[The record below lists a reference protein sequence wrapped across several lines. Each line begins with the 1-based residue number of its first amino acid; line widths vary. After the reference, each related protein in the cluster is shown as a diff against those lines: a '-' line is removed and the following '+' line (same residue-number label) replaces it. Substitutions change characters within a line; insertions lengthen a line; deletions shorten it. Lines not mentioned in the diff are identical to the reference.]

1 MLFVPLSRL
10 CRAFVVLQVLL
21 SVLAVGVLPGS
32 VRAAE
37 SPAVIT
43 PHTIATLIT
52 ATDTVR
58 VGTALPVALRL
69 RLQPGWH
76 TYWRNPGDAGE
87 PVAVRLVAQGA
98 LSGQTETIL
107 WPTPIRIRAASL
119 MSYAYMGDVVL
130 PLSLPLV
137 VPPGSGASGDT
148 VVVHAHASWLV
159 CAVVCVP
166 EEAELSLSLP
176 RVAEGDGLVN
186 SAQAGLFA
194 SAARATPGQSPYQ
207 AVIGSDGVMRLS
219 GAGLS
224 ASTVRAAWFMADQP
238 GLIDPA
244 APQNE
249 RVQDGAVLLH
259 LKPLPDFTP
268 GHDLSGVV
276 VLQSPAG
283 AEQAVVQTVR
293 RVAGPVEEA
302 ASAGVAS
309 TAARAAGIAAPEG
322 AATPAGQAGGQG
334 LADIMRLALFGLLGG
349 LVLNLMPCVF
359 PVLAMKALSVA
370 RLGRAGRAAQLWGGA
385 GYALGVMATFMALG
399 GGMMALRAGGRAAGW
414 GFQFQSPLFV
424 TFVTWLLFVMALNLL
439 GVFSFMPFALRA
451 PRQAEV
457 SAEGAGGLR
466 WHDVL
471 TGVLAV
477 LVATPCTAPFM
488 GVAVA
493 GALSGPPVAGLVVFA
508 FMGVGLAAPLVLL
521 MLAPGVAGW
530 LPRPGGWMIY
540 LRQSLAFP
548 LLGTCVW
555 FFWVIVMEGGGQTVL
570 PVGAG
575 LVLLGFAAWLYGV
588 AQAEQA
594 RAGHSRAQGAL
605 HGLALL
611 GFLAAMALLPSL
623 RALPPAHTAGMALPE
638 GVEAFTPARF
648 AALRA
653 QGEPVFVDMTA
664 AWCMT
669 CLVNERL
676 VLDTQGT
683 RALFAR
689 RGVHVLRG
697 DWTRH
702 DPAITAFLSAHGR
715 DGVPLY
721 VYAPAHGAEV
731 VLPQLLT
738 PGILARALD
747 PSR

>member
-1 MLFVPLSRL
+1 MLFVPLLRR
-10 CRAFVVLQVLL
+10 CRAFAVLQFLL
-21 SVLAVGVLPGS
+21 SVLAMGVLSGS

-52 ATDTVR
+52 GADSVR
-58 VGTALPVALRL
+58 AGTALPVALRL

-87 PVAVRLVAQGA
+87 PVAIQIEAHGA
-98 LSGQTETIL
+98 LSGQTNTIL

-130 PLSLPLV
+130 PLALPLA
-137 VPPGSGASGDT
+137 PPGNGAEGDT
-148 VVVHAHASWLV
+148 VVVQAHASWLV

-166 EEAELSLSLP
+166 EEADLSLSLP
-176 RVAEGDGLVN
+176 RATAENGPAA
-186 SAQAGLFA
+186 SPQAGLFA
-194 SAARATPGQSPYQ
+194 AVARATPTASPYQ
-207 AVIGSDGVMRLS
+207 AVIGPDGEMRLS

-224 ASTVRAAWFMADQP
+224 ASTVRAAWFMPDQP
-238 GLIDPA
+238 GLIDEA

-249 RVQDGAVLLH
+249 RVLNGAVLLH
-259 LKPLPDFTP
+259 LKFLPDFTP
-268 GHDLSGVV
+268 GHALSGVV
-276 VLQSPAG
+276 VLQSPTG
-283 AEQAVVQTVR
+283 AEQAVIQTVR
-293 RVAGPVEEA
+293 SVAGPSRGA
-302 ASAGVAS
+302 AGAGAL
-309 TAARAAGIAAPEG
+309 AGAEPARAATASHAE
-322 AATPAGQAGGQG
+322 QVGGQG
-334 LADIMRLALFGLLGG
+334 MRDILRLALFGLLGG

-370 RLGRAGRAAQLWGGA
+370 RLGRAGRQAQLWGGA
-385 GYALGVMATFMALG
+385 GYALGVMATFMTLG
-399 GGMMALRAGGRAAGW
+399 ASMMALRAGGKAAGW

-439 GVFSFMPFALRA
+439 GVFAFVPFALRG
-451 PRQAEV
+451 PRQD
-457 SAEGAGGLR
+457 SAEGAASRARLR

-493 GALSGPPVAGLVVFA
+493 GALAGPPLTGLVVFA

-548 LLGTCVW
+548 LLSTCVW
-555 FFWVIVMEGGGQTVL
+555 FLWVIVMEGGGQTVL

-575 LVLLGFAAWLYGV
+575 LVFLGFAAWMYGV

-594 RAGHSRAQGAL
+594 RAGYSRAQGAL

-611 GFLAAMALLPSL
+611 GFLAAMALLPTL
-623 RALPPAHTAGMALPE
+623 RAPPPVQSEGMALPE

-676 VLDTQGT
+676 VLDTQGA

-702 DPAITAFLSAHGR
+702 DPAITAFLMDHER

-738 PGILARALD
+738 TSILARALD
-747 PSR
+747 ASP

>member
-1 MLFVPLSRL
+1 MLFVLLLRR
-10 CRAFVVLQVLL
+10 CRAFVALQLLL
-21 SVLAVGVLPGS
+21 SVLAAGVLSGS

-43 PHTIATLIT
+43 PHTVATLIT
-52 ATDTVR
+52 AADSVQAGTV
-58 VGTALPVALRL
+58 LPVALRL

-87 PVAVRLVAQGA
+87 PVTVRVEAQGA
-98 LSGQTETIL
+98 LSGQTDTIL

-130 PLSLPLV
+130 PLALPLK
-137 VPPGSGASGDT
+137 PLPGNGAGRDA
-148 VVVHAHASWLV
+148 VVVQAHASWLV

-166 EEAELSLSLP
+166 EEADLSLSLP
-176 RVAEGDGLVN
+176 RAAEGSGPVA
-186 SAQAGLFA
+186 SPQADLFA
-194 SAARATPGQSPYQ
+194 AAARATPGVSPYQ
-207 AVIGSDGVMRLS
+207 AVISPNGEMRLS

-224 ASTVRAAWFMADQP
+224 PATVRAAWFMPDQP
-238 GLIDPA
+238 GLIDEA

-249 RVQDGAVLLH
+249 RVQEGAVLLH
-259 LKPLPDFTP
+259 LKLLPDFTP
-268 GHDLSGVV
+268 GHGLSGVV
-276 VLQSPAG
+276 VLQSPTG
-283 AEQAVVQTVR
+283 AEQAVLQTVR
-293 RVAGPVEEA
+293 SVAGPIGG
-302 ASAGVAS
+302 AGALVGAEP
-309 TAARAAGIAAPEG
+309 ARAAASSH
-322 AATPAGQAGGQG
+322 AGQAGGHG
-334 LADIMRLALFGLLGG
+334 MGDILRLALFGLLGG

-370 RLGRAGRAAQLWGGA
+370 RLGRAGRQAQLWGGA
-385 GYALGVMATFMALG
+385 GYALGVMATFMTLG
-399 GGMMALRAGGRAAGW
+399 GGMMALRAGGKAAGW

-439 GVFSFMPFALRA
+439 GVFAFMPFALRG
-451 PRQAEV
+451 PRQET
-457 SAEGAGGLR
+457 AEGAASRRVRLR

-493 GALSGPPVAGLVVFA
+493 GALAGPPVTGLVVFA

-530 LPRPGGWMIY
+530 LPRPGGWMVY

-555 FFWVIVMEGGGQTVL
+555 FLWVIVMEGGGQTVL

-575 LVLLGFAAWLYGV
+575 LVFLGFAAWMYGV

-594 RAGHSRAQGAL
+594 RAGYSRAQGAL

-611 GFLAAMALLPSL
+611 GFLAAMALLPTL
-623 RALPPAHTAGMALPE
+623 RALPPARSEGMALPE

-676 VLDTQGT
+676 VLDTPAA

-702 DPAITAFLSAHGR
+702 DPGITAFLRAHER

-721 VYAPAHGAEV
+721 VYAPVRGAEV

-738 PGILARALD
+738 TSILARALD
-747 PSR
+747 SSP

>member
-1 MLFVPLSRL
+1 MLFVPLLRL
-10 CRAFVVLQVLL
+10 CRASVVLPVLL
-21 SVLAVGVLPGS
+21 SILVAGMLSGA

-37 SPAVIT
+37 SSAVIT
-43 PHTIATLIT
+43 PHTVATLIT
-52 ATDTVR
+52 GTDTAQA
-58 VGTALPVALRL
+58 GSTLPVALRL

-87 PVAVRLVAQGA
+87 PVAVQVQAQGA
-98 LSGQTETIL
+98 LVGQADTII
-107 WPTPIRIRAASL
+107 WPTPLRIRAASL

-130 PLSLPLV
+130 PLSLPLAP
-137 VPPGSGASGDT
+137 PPGHDAGET

-176 RVAEGDGLVN
+176 RAAPATGGQAA

-194 SAARATPGQSPYQ
+194 SAARATPGVSPYQ
-207 AVIGSDGVMRLS
+207 AALGTDGVMRLS
-219 GAGLS
+219 GPGLS
-224 ASTVRAAWFMADQP
+224 AQTVRAAWFMADEP

-249 RVQDGAVLLH
+249 RVQEGAVLLH

-268 GHDLSGVV
+268 GHALSGVM
-276 VLQSPAG
+276 VLQSPTG
-283 AEQAVVQTVR
+283 VEQAVAQTVSR
-293 RVAGPVEEA
+293 TAGPIEA
-302 ASAGVAS
+302 AAGAAAGVEPVQGAL
-309 TAARAAGIAAPEG
+309 TAAI
-322 AATPAGQAGGQG
+322 GQAGGHGFAQ
-334 LADIMRLALFGLLGG
+334 IMRLAVFGLLGG

-370 RLGRAGRAAQLWGGA
+370 RLGRAGRQAQLWGGA
-385 GYALGVMATFMALG
+385 GYALGVLATFMALG

-439 GVFSFMPFALRA
+439 GVFSFLPFAMRA
-451 PRQAEV
+451 PRQAQGET
-457 SAEGAGGLR
+457 AEARLR

-493 GALSGPPVAGLVVFA
+493 GALAGPPVAGLVVFA

-521 MLAPGVAGW
+521 MLAPGIAGW
-530 LPRPGGWMIY
+530 LPRPGGWMIA

-555 FFWVIVMEGGGQTVL
+555 FVWVIVMEGGGQTVL

-575 LVLLGFAAWLYGV
+575 LVFLGFACWLYGV

-594 RAGHSRAQGAL
+594 RTGHSRAQAAL

-611 GFLAAMALLPSL
+611 GFLAAMALLPTL
-623 RALPPAHTAGMALPE
+623 RAQSATQGAGMALPE

-676 VLDTQGT
+676 VLDTQAT
-683 RALFAR
+683 RTLFAR

-721 VYAPAHGAEV
+721 VYAPAHGAET
-731 VLPQLLT
+731 VLPQVLT

-747 PSR
+747 GAP